1 MRPGPASS
9 GPSPDR
15 RPLPPLA
22 REPLAESPPPPSVEP
37 RVVRTRTVRP
47 TGDDG
52 AQGNR
57 GGDAMPGRFFDDGGA
72 ETPSPSEQAPV
83 APSGAS

>member
-1 MRPGPASS
+1 VRRVTAGVAAAAVLGTVVFGGLAAAGSKDSASADDPAATT
-9 GPSPDR
+9 GG
-15 RPLPPLA
+15 
-22 REPLAESPPPPSVEP
+22 
-37 RVVRTRTVRP
+37 P

-52 AQGNR
+52 AQGDR

-72 ETPSPSEQAPV
+72 QTPSPSEQAPV